1 MVSIANK
8 SPTSR
13 SATATS
19 MLLFSDPH
27 TYQSLVSAQLK
38 KGDAIAVARIAGIQA
53 AKKTSDLIP
62 LAHPSLAMTGLTLSI
77 QPFAPGT
84 LPRNDTSISKMFKS
98 FKKGG
103 VYIEAKVDCEGKT
116 GVEME
121 AMMGAS
127 VAGLAMYDMLKGVDK
142 AMTLSEVRVLH
153 KSGGKSGDWSYSYS
167 SNSVVKANDTKDTQ
181 KKSRRKGGGKRSGN
195 GEPSDALTKLPG
207 NSDTPKNEN
216 TISSNHRNPHQ
227 GLATHMSQQHQEIQ
241 PATGHEIAHSPSI
254 SEPNPLQGQNK
265 VEANKL
271 CTSSNGDSD
280 SGISP
285 LKRTLATS
293 KTEMRNL
300 EIQARVR
307 KNQQEVHTGRLVRVD
322 KLDPQSSINHI
333 LDSVSETSPLDD
345 EPKDNGSIVIKRGFV
360 TASDLLNARL
370 RRWRERNDA
379 NGIHFSIRTFAD
391 GSRSG

>member
-1 MVSIANK
+1 
-8 SPTSR
+8 
-13 SATATS
+13 

-84 LPRNDTSISKMFKS
+84 LPGNNTSIAKMFKS

-127 VAGLAMYDMLKGVDK
+127 VAGLTMYDMLKGVDK

-167 SNSVVKANDTKDTQ
+167 SNSVVKAIDTKDTQ
-181 KKSRRKGGGKRSGN
+181 RKSRRKRRGK
-195 GEPSDALTKLPG
+195 GEPTTLPG
-207 NSDTPKNEN
+207 NSDARENET
-216 TISSNHRNPHQ
+216 TISSNHGDPHQ
-227 GLATHMSQQHQEIQ
+227 RVATHINQQQQEMQ
-241 PATGHEIAHSPSI
+241 PTIAHEIAHTLSN
-254 SEPNPLQGQNK
+254 SEPNPPERQNK
-265 VEANKL
+265 VEANKIL
-271 CTSSNGDSD
+271 PSSSGDND

-307 KNQQEVHTGRLVRVD
+307 KNQEEIHTGRLVRVN

-345 EPKDNGSIVIKRGFV
+345 ETKEYNSVVIKRGFV